1 MDIIGIP
8 PSAAGEIEILTEE
21 VKERQFC
28 TAIEKELLLGRIFG
42 AAGALN
48 FSGARKSGL
57 KDALSRAH
65 ALVASPRG
73 TAMQSLAQCLLD
85 IRTSASLSEWNVVTD
100 ILPVA
105 RVRVSNFNAVM
116 ENRNTHSKHSSKES
130 IVHNAKLTITTVTE
144 NDTSSSSS
152 NSGSVALHEVS
163 LELDVLQSQLE
174 YVNNS
179 NTLKIALNRYVKLKK

>member
-73 TAMQSLAQCLLD
+73 TAMQSLAGKVPD
-85 IRTSASLSEWNVVTD
+85 EISKFSSLG
-100 ILPVA
+100 
-105 RVRVSNFNAVM
+105 R
-116 ENRNTHSKHSSKES
+116 SSVIS
-130 IVHNAKLTITTVTE
+130 IEIC
-144 NDTSSSSS
+144 
-152 NSGSVALHEVS
+152 
-163 LELDVLQSQLE
+163 
-174 YVNNS
+174 
-179 NTLKIALNRYVKLKK
+179 I